1 LQKYLDAEKAFQE
14 RKFTLNNAIKMA
26 SQIKDI
32 ARKEL
37 LEMVWHKLDKV
48 KWLYAEVLSID
59 LGDIGPIA
67 SAVAIRHDIVHR
79 NGRKRE
85 GGMHNVDAEQV
96 FDLIT
101 QVEGLAWR
109 VHNALNPIPAIDPE
123 DYDPPF

>member
-1 LQKYLDAEKAFQE
+1 MQKYLDAEKAFQE

>member
-1 LQKYLDAEKAFQE
+1 MLADDGLLQKYLDAEKAFQE

-26 SQIKDI
+26 GQIKDI

-85 GGMHNVDAEQV
+85 RGIHVIEAKHIA
-96 FDLIT
+96 DLI
-101 QVEGLAWR
+101 QLVELLANR
-109 VHNALNPIPAIDPE
+109 VDQAVNPPASRGP
-123 DYDPPF
+123 

>member
-1 LQKYLDAEKAFQE
+1 MQKYLDAEKAFQE

-26 SQIKDI
+26 GQIKDI

-85 GGMHNVDAEQV
+85 RGIHVIEAKHIA
-96 FDLIT
+96 DLI
-101 QVEGLAWR
+101 QLVELLANR
-109 VHNALNPIPAIDPE
+109 VDQAVNPPASRGP
-123 DYDPPF
+123 